1 MDLLTSASVPS
12 LLKKI
17 LTLASRPLVEFKK
30 YEVLDLVEALMHTSH
45 DTKHDKANYFRLVY
59 ETLRGK
65 LDQPDAQFCA
75 LLLPLLGDKDYE
87 KVLDVVVK
95 TEKRTARANNY
106 HRTRS
111 LNDGLH
117 IVSIRAAV
125 SFVDD
130 WVIFKRTAGC
140 DNGVDPL
147 SEGDVRLQHQV
158 NNKLNREHR
167 VKKLQFVATCVF
179 GGAIYFNYG

>member
-1 MDLLTSASVPS
+1 
-12 LLKKI
+12 
-17 LTLASRPLVEFKK
+17 
-30 YEVLDLVEALMHTSH
+30 LDLVEALMHASH

-65 LDQPDAQFCA
+65 LDQPDAQFRA

-87 KVLDVVVK
+87 KVLDVVAK
-95 TEKRTARANNY
+95 TEKRTARVNNS
-106 HRTRS
+106 S
-111 LNDGLH
+111 LPQDSEPRRWSPYRVNQSSCFFCGRLGH
-117 IVSIRAAV
+117 
-125 SFVDD
+125 FQ
-130 WVIFKRTAGC
+130 
-140 DNGVDPL
+140 PL

-167 VKKLQFVATCVF
+167 VKQLQFVATCVF

>member
-1 MDLLTSASVPS
+1 MLRM
-12 LLKKI
+12 I
-17 LTLASRPLVEFKK
+17 L
-30 YEVLDLVEALMHTSH
+30 
-45 DTKHDKANYFRLVY
+45 TKHDKANYFHLVY

-65 LDQPDAQFCA
+65 LDQPDAQFRA

-87 KVLDVVVK
+87 KVLDVVAK
-95 TEKRTARANNY
+95 TEKRTARANN
-106 HRTRS
+106 RS
-111 LNDGLH
+111 LPDDGLH
-117 IVSIRAAV
+117 IMLIRAAV

-140 DNGVDPL
+140 EDGVDPL
-147 SEGDVRLQHQV
+147 SEGDVHLQHQV